1 MTDYR
6 VEISGPLDGTD
17 AEDHL
22 RSLLSWL
29 REDGT
34 PTLRARA
41 GSSAP
46 LAPGSM
52 GTGLDIL
59 QLAIGSGLSA
69 GSLVFSVLQWQ
80 ASRRRAPAVTLRRG
94 DVEVVLTAEAAAD
107 EETVRGIIDLLDR
120 QVPPAPARSEESGG
134 DDRTA

>member
-1 MTDYR
+1 MTDFR
-6 VEISGPLDGTD
+6 VEISGPPDGTD

-41 GSSAP
+41 AGSAP
-46 LAPGSM
+46 AAPGSM

-69 GSLVFSVLQWQ
+69 ASLVFSVLQWQ

-94 DVEVVLTAEAAAD
+94 DVEVVLTAQAAD
-107 EETVRGIIDLLDR
+107 EETVRGLIDLLDR
-120 QVPPAPARSEESGG
+120 QVPPAPAHSEESGG